1 MRAGSVASRACRAR
15 PAPHRPRRSGD
26 YAVHDGD
33 LPMCLIIPGCSVV
46 SFGCSKNVGR
56 PYADVV
62 DALRTRGLEK
72 ARRRE
77 MHVDGIDIDMG
88 GGLPFGVEVVLFAE
102 KAV

>member
-1 MRAGSVASRACRAR
+1 M
-15 PAPHRPRRSGD
+15 
-26 YAVHDGD
+26 
-33 LPMCLIIPGCSVV
+33 V

-77 MHVDGIDIDMG
+77 MHVDGINIDICGSLLFSVD
-88 GGLPFGVEVVLFAE
+88 VVLFAE
-102 KAV
+102 KAVGVALLGTRRTPGGW